1 MIKSSERKGWND
13 TVSVS
18 VQSENGKK
26 ILLLGGSYQ
35 QIVAIEAAKRL
46 GYYTILCD
54 YLNDNPGQK
63 YADKFYLVSTTDKE
77 AVLEVAKKE
86 KIDGVIAYASDPAA
100 PTAAY
105 VAEKLG
111 LEGNPL
117 KAVEICCNK
126 DRFRKFLQENQ
137 FYTPKTK
144 TYTSIEDAFKDVKRF
159 QFPIIIKPVDSSG
172 SKGVTVLYNE
182 NELERAFLYALSY
195 SRCKKIIVEE
205 YIEKKHPYLIGGD
218 IFVVDGKIILWGLMN
233 CHRDNRV
240 NTLVPTGKSYPL
252 FLDEKDVDNVKNTL
266 SQLVTKLGI
275 RNGAMNVELIINK
288 KDHVIPIDIGPRCG
302 GNMIPE
308 VLSDIWEINIAE
320 ISIKAAMGDTIEC
333 KLKEPEYHYA
343 TYNLHSNRKGIYLDI
358 SFDKELEQYIY
369 RKVLYKKC
377 GDNVEYFDNATKC
390 LGIIF
395 MKFDNLD
402 KMKKILSEM
411 ENHIFLDLDITE
423 NE

>member
-117 KAVEICCNK
+117 KVVEICCNK

-172 SKGVTVLYNE
+172 RIRKSFFIC
-182 NELERAFLYALSY
+182 AFL
-195 SRCKKIIVEE
+195 
-205 YIEKKHPYLIGGD
+205 
-218 IFVVDGKIILWGLMN
+218 F
-233 CHRDNRV
+233 
-240 NTLVPTGKSYPL
+240 
-252 FLDEKDVDNVKNTL
+252 
-266 SQLVTKLGI
+266 
-275 RNGAMNVELIINK
+275 
-288 KDHVIPIDIGPRCG
+288 
-302 GNMIPE
+302 
-308 VLSDIWEINIAE
+308 
-320 ISIKAAMGDTIEC
+320 
-333 KLKEPEYHYA
+333 
-343 TYNLHSNRKGIYLDI
+343 
-358 SFDKELEQYIY
+358 
-369 RKVLYKKC
+369 
-377 GDNVEYFDNATKC
+377 
-390 LGIIF
+390 
-395 MKFDNLD
+395 
-402 KMKKILSEM
+402 EM
-411 ENHIFLDLDITE
+411 
-423 NE
+423 